1 MGKVPQPAIHLV
13 SPDVEHRDKV
23 RAVRPSPREDKG
35 GIRGG
40 RLQPQGGQEHHRER
54 ETRRAQRND
63 TDCGGQ
69 AQRQDAVRGFPYLL
83 YRRHGNRTA
92 HQERPY
98 RESIT
103 CLYKRSAHYP
113 KTDSQLPKGNTPQT
127 RIG

>member
-40 RLQPQGGQEHHRER
+40 RVQPQGVQEHHRER

-63 TDCGGQ
+63 ADCGGQ
-69 AQRQDAVRGFPYLL
+69 TQRQDAVR
-83 YRRHGNRTA
+83 
-92 HQERPY
+92 QD
-98 RESIT
+98 I
-103 CLYKRSAHYP
+103 
-113 KTDSQLPKGNTPQT
+113 
-127 RIG
+127 

>member
-13 SPDVEHRDKV
+13 SPDVKHRNKV
-23 RAVRPSPREDKG
+23 RAVRPSPCEDKG

-40 RLQPQGGQEHHRER
+40 RFQSQGGKKHHRER
-54 ETRRAQRND
+54 ETRCAKRDDA
-63 TDCGGQ
+63 DCGGQ
-69 AQRQDAVRGFPYLL
+69 AQGQNAVRGFPYLL

-113 KTDSQLPKGNTPQT
+113 ETDSQLPKGDPPQT